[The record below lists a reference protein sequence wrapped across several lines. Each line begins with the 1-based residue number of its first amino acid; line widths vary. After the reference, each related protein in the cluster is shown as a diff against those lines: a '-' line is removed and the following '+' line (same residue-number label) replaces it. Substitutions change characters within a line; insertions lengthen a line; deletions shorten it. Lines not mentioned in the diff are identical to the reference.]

1 MKYDVGQIL
10 FLISDTNK
18 VVPIQVV
25 EEVVRTT
32 LDGKEKTYIIQFP
45 DKKRSQ
51 SDIRKIKGRLFN
63 SDIEVQEFMLDNTR
77 KAIETMIEQAKEIS
91 FNVFN
96 VSIKE
101 SSDLLSF
108 VSTPEVNEEKKE
120 DNNEKVQQPAD
131 DGIIR
136 VDLGNGK
143 FGKIK
148 ANEYN
153 NAGAPK

>member
-1 MKYDVGQIL
+1 MNYDVGQIL
-10 FLISDTNK
+10 FLISDANK

-32 LDGKEKTYIIQFP
+32 LSGKEKTYIIQFP

-51 SDIRKIKGRLFN
+51 ADINKIKGRLFN
-63 SDIEVQEFMLDNTR
+63 SDTEVQEFMLSNAR
-77 KAIETMIEQAKEIS
+77 QAIESMVEQAKEIS
-91 FNVFN
+91 LNVFN
-96 VSIKE
+96 VAIENKSA
-101 SSDLLSF
+101 LLSYEQPP
-108 VSTPEVNEEKKE
+108 VKDNLEVIE
-120 DNNEKVQQPAD
+120 EKVQPVKD

-148 ANEYN
+148 TKELN

>member
-1 MKYDVGQIL
+1 MNYDVGQIL
-10 FLISDTNK
+10 FLISDANK

-32 LDGKEKTYIIQFP
+32 LSGKEKTYIIQFP

-51 SDIRKIKGRLFN
+51 ADINKIKGRLFN
-63 SDIEVQEFMLDNTR
+63 SDTEVQEFMLSNAR
-77 KAIETMIEQAKEIS
+77 QAIESMVEQAKEIS
-91 FNVFN
+91 LNVFN
-96 VSIKE
+96 AAIENK
-101 SSDLLSF
+101 SDLLSYEQT
-108 VSTPEVNEEKKE
+108 TPKDSSEAIE
-120 DNNEKVQQPAD
+120 EKVQPAGD

-148 ANEYN
+148 TKELN